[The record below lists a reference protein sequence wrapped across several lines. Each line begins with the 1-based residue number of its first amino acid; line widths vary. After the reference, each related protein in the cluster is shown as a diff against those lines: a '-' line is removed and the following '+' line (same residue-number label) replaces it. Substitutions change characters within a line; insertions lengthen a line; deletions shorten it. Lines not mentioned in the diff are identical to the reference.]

1 MKMGIKTYTFLRK
14 IHLYAS
20 LSTVA
25 LLLMYL
31 VTSYMMI
38 YHSWFSSNDNQE
50 QVLSVKVDPSEVSD
64 DNWELFRNKHSI
76 KGRQTREY
84 LTESGDLYRE
94 YVGAGSNFK
103 ITIFDEKN
111 EVKIKSVKRSLA
123 GTIIGFHRLRGYGGP
138 LQYNIYALLLDAVGL
153 SLILF
158 AITGVILWLKLLK
171 NNKIA
176 WTILISGFVYVS
188 LIIGYLL
195 FV

>member
-1 MKMGIKTYTFLRK
+1 MKSRYSTYYVIRK

-38 YHSWFSSNDNQE
+38 YHSWFQSHDNVE
-50 QVLSVKVDPSEVSD
+50 QVLSIKVDPLEVSE
-64 DNWELFRNKHSI
+64 DNWKVFKEKYAV
-76 KGRQTREY
+76 KGRKTREY

-94 YVGAGSNFK
+94 YVSAGGNFK
-103 ITIFDEKN
+103 ITIFKNKN
-111 EVKIKSVKRSLA
+111 EVEIKSVNKNLA
-123 GTIIGFHRLRGYGGP
+123 GNIIGFHRLRGFGGP
-138 LQYNIYALLLDAVGL
+138 LQYNIYAILLDAVGL
-153 SLILF
+153 SLIIF

-188 LIIGYLL
+188 LIISYLL